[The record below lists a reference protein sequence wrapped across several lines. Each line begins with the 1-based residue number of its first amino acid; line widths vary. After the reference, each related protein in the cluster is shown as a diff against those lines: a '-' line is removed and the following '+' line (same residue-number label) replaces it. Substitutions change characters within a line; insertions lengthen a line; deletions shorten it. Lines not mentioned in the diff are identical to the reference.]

1 MEDRFRHRL
10 FRLGIPVLGL
20 TSVAIL
26 VVRGGGVRAI
36 SRSIGFWAYL
46 ATVNQ
51 AWPDTNLVQEA
62 QRASSGV
69 DVLVPYWGSQRW
81 LDEESVDRELAP
93 AIARA

>member
-1 MEDRFRHRL
+1 MDDRFRHRL
-10 FRLGIPVLGL
+10 FHLGIPVLGL

-69 DVLVPYWGSQRW
+69 DVLVPYWGSQPW
-81 LDEESVDRELAP
+81 VGEESVERELAQ
-93 AIARA
+93 AGDRA